1 MERAKED
8 IPDLRSM
15 LGQLHVSSVFPWWF
29 RPRRF
34 FLGCQHESQT
44 LTQCWSW
51 RCPDWSASLE
61 TTSNGWCSKDHIWHI
76 AWEQADSTEEM
87 ENVNLFIFTGR
98 YMIHGYTMLVTQK
111 CVFKKYFC
119 PMVFHFI
126 RETCFKFH
134 SEGPC
139 FGGPTSTAFTSNL
152 KFRKLIDILWSFPC
166 AVLERVW
173 PLLRVTP
180 QTTPRVKPC
189 KKADR
194 GMLQQLFCL
203 LC

>member
-15 LGQLHVSSVFPWWF
+15 LGQLHVSSVSKQIQLKKWKMWTYSS
-29 RPRRF
+29 
-34 FLGCQHESQT
+34 L
-44 LTQCWSW
+44 LVDIWYMVTQCLLH
-51 RCPDWSASLE
+51 R
-61 TTSNGWCSKDHIWHI
+61 
-76 AWEQADSTEEM
+76 
-87 ENVNLFIFTGR
+87 NVF
-98 YMIHGYTMLVTQK
+98 
-111 CVFKKYFC
+111 FKKYFC

-189 KKADR
+189 KNADR